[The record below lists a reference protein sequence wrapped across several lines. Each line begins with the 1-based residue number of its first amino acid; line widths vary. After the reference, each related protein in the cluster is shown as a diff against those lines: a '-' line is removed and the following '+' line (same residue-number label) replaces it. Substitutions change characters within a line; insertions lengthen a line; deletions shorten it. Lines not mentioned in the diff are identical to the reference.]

1 MKKIFLTFLAL
12 LCASH
17 LILAQGQTAVLKGK
31 VISKEDQSPL
41 PGALITLGE
50 NSKIGI
56 ADGEGSF
63 AIEAAFG
70 TYQLRV
76 TYLGMIPLEL
86 EVTLPVQ
93 DELLLSMDPDIRSL
107 HEVTVMSTGYQDVP
121 AERVTG
127 SFVALD
133 RDLINRRV
141 SSNLLDR
148 LEDVTPGLIFNR
160 GLTTGRNTLSIRGRS
175 TLFSNTQPL
184 IVVDNFPYDGPL
196 ESINP
201 NDIDQ
206 ITVLKDAAAASIW
219 GARAGNGVIVITT
232 KNGSLGSPTRV
243 SFNSNV
249 NLFEERDLFYVPQMD
264 MGDFVDIQKS
274 LFQTNFYRSQEISP
288 NRAALPQTVE
298 TWIALRDGKITEQ
311 ESNEIINRLK
321 NQDLRR
327 DLETYYYRPRVNQQ
341 HSLTV
346 SGGGKDNSYLVSM
359 GYDKN
364 LQDVYGN
371 EDDRWTVQ
379 AKNTWNLLKNRLN
392 WNVGFYLSKSTNLTT
407 TQVPNGEPNA
417 RLADN
422 QGNPLQIYTNLSE
435 RYLGTVTNLGLLDWR
450 NIPLEEIGVL
460 DFRSNRMDGRFQTG
474 LSYKILD
481 GLSAQVSYQYW
492 MNRGRNREHNPE
504 SLYYVRDLINRYT
517 QLGNGGVANRP
528 IPLGGI
534 LDLEDS
540 DSYSHTLRSM
550 LSYRKAWGRDHQVNL
565 IAGTEI
571 RDLSAESNSMRYYGY
586 NDQLGTSRAMDYLTR
601 YPYVYN
607 PTALF
612 TIDPRQAHTGSVD
625 RFVSYYANG
634 GYTYKNK
641 LDLTASVRKD
651 QSNFFG
657 VEANRRGVPLW
668 SAGLGWTISQE
679 RFAGFLNGAFLK
691 GKASYGFSG
700 NLDKNLSGSMTASY
714 FNFPSNSFVPNIP
727 GANIVNPPNPALTW
741 ERVRIWNTGVDFE
754 SKGGRLRGSLEA
766 YQKTG
771 LDLIGQYE
779 PSLSSGF
786 LRVTSNYASTQTR
799 GVDLTLG
806 KDWLK
811 GSLKWKTDFFYSKV
825 KDEVKVLDI
834 EYSASALVGSFANAN
849 PVPVIGNPLF
859 SIYSYPWGG
868 LNPDTGN
875 PVGFL
880 DGEPSENYAGIL
892 SASNLG
898 NLQFHGPARPTD
910 FGALRN
916 TFSFNGLSLSFNVS
930 YRFGYYYRRST
941 VDYFNLLRGQ
951 IGHGDFH
958 ARWMKPGDELITQVP
973 SLPSTANN
981 TRHLFYANS
990 AVLVERG
997 DHIRLQDIRLGYT
1010 LDQGKLSWL
1019 PFRSSEF
1026 YAYANNLGILWK
1038 ASSDPLDPDFR
1049 SARPVRSLALGLKID
1064 F

>member
-1 MKKIFLTFLAL
+1 MKKILLTFLAL

-17 LILAQGQTAVLKGK
+17 LILAQGQMATLKGK
-31 VISKEDQSPL
+31 VVSKEDQSPL
-41 PGALITLGE
+41 PGALVTLGE
-50 NSKIGI
+50 NTKIGI
-56 ADGEGSF
+56 ADEEGSF
-63 AIEAAFG
+63 VLEATSG
-70 TYQLRV
+70 TYKLRV
-76 TYLGMIPLEL
+76 TYLGMIPLEG
-86 EVTLPVQ
+86 EVTLPMQ
-93 DELLLSMDPDIRSL
+93 DELLLQMDPDIRSL

-133 RDLINRRV
+133 RELINRRV
-141 SSNLLDR
+141 SSNLLER

-232 KNGSLGSPTRV
+232 KNGSVGSPTRV
-243 SFNSNV
+243 SFNSNI
-249 NLFEERDLFYVPQMD
+249 NLFEERDLYYVPQMNI
-264 MGDFVDIQKS
+264 GDFVDIQKS
-274 LFQTNFYRSQEISP
+274 LFQSNFYRSQEISP
-288 NRAALPQTVE
+288 NRPALPQAVE

-311 ESNEIINRLK
+311 ESNEIISRLK

-327 DLETYYYRPRVNQQ
+327 DLQQYYYRSRVNQQ

-371 EDDRWTVQ
+371 EDDRWTIQ
-379 AKNTWNLLKNRLN
+379 AKNTWTLLRNRLN
-392 WNVGFYLSKSTNLTT
+392 WNMGFYLSKSTALTGT
-407 TQVPNGEPNA
+407 LVPQNESNA
-417 RLADN
+417 RLADA
-422 QGNPLQIYTNLSE
+422 QGNPLQIFTNLSE

-450 NIPLEEIGVL
+450 NIPLEEIGAL
-460 DFRSNRMDGRFQTG
+460 DYRSNRMDGRFQTG
-474 LSYKILD
+474 LNLKILD
-481 GLSAQVSYQYW
+481 GLTAQVSYQYW

-517 QLGNGGVANRP
+517 QLGSGGVVNRP

-550 LSYRKAWGRDHQVNL
+550 LSYRKTWNENHQVNL
-565 IAGTEI
+565 ISGTEI
-571 RDLSAESNSMRYYGY
+571 RDLRAESNSMRFFGY
-586 NDQLGTSRAMDYLTR
+586 NDLLGTSRAMDFLTR
-601 YPYVYN
+601 YPYLYN

-612 TIDPRQAHTGSVD
+612 TIDSRQAHSGSVD
-625 RFVSYYANG
+625 RFLSYYANG

-691 GKASYGFSG
+691 WKGSYGFSG
-700 NLDKNLSGSMTASY
+700 NLDKNLSASLTASY
-714 FNFPSNSFVPNIP
+714 FNFPSNGFVPNIP
-727 GANIVNPPNPALTW
+727 GANIVNPPNPGLSW
-741 ERVRIWNTGVDFE
+741 ERVRIWNTGLDFE
-754 SKGGRLRGSLEA
+754 SQGGSLRGSLEA

-799 GVDLTLG
+799 GVDLVLG

-825 KDEVKVLDI
+825 KDEVKVVDI

-849 PVPVIGNPLF
+849 PIPVIGNPLF

-875 PVGFL
+875 PVGYL

-898 NLQFHGPARPTD
+898 NLQFHGSARPTD

-916 TFSFNGLSLSFNVS
+916 TFSFKGVSVSLNVS
-930 YRFGYYYRRST
+930 YRFGYYYRRAS

-958 ARWMKPGDELITQVP
+958 ARWMKPGDELNTQVP
-973 SLPSTANN
+973 SLPAAANT
-981 TRHLFYANS
+981 TRHLFYTNS

-997 DHIRLQDIRLGYT
+997 DHIRLQDIRVGYA
-1010 LDQGKLSWL
+1010 LDLSKTSWL
-1019 PFRSSEF
+1019 PFRSAEL

-1049 SARPVRSLALGLKID
+1049 SARPLRSMALGLKID